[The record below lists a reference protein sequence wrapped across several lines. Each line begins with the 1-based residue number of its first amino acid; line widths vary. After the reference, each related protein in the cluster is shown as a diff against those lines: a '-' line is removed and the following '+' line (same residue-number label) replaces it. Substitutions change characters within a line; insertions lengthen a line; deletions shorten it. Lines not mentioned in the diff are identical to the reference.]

1 MDIKI
6 NFVLRLASNERS
18 STMYIYVKTEL
29 DFIFVF

>member
-6 NFVLRLASNERS
+6 NFVFRLASNERI